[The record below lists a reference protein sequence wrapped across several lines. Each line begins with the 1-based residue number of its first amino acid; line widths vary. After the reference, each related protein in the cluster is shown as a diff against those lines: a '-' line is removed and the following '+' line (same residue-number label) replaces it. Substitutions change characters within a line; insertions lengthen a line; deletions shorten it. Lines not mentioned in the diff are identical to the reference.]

1 MKNSSSRFDPAALVA
16 CGLFA
21 AGALWVFARQGFDPL
36 LLALLLA
43 ALAAPLLLRARQA
56 AQAAADPRV
65 ASLQA
70 LVADVAAGKVTGR
83 IVNIGEKDDVGQLC
97 WHINNMLDQLESCF
111 REQQTVLRMASAG
124 KYFRKAQPVG
134 LHGVFREAL
143 DGSNQSLA
151 VMEENARA
159 ERERQRVTQEAQQ
172 EVACLIGAAARGDFS
187 LRLAEEGKEGFF
199 RSLASDLNTLS
210 ATTERS
216 LHDVAAVLRAV
227 ANGDLTRSVDADY
240 AGVFKELQEDTN
252 TTVTQLRDVVGR
264 IKQAADAINT
274 AAQEIAAGNTDLS
287 SRTEEQASSLE
298 ETSSSMEELNAT
310 VRQNADNAR
319 QASDLAKS
327 SNDLALRA
335 GEQVQ
340 SVVATMEAIEQSSRR
355 ISDIIGV
362 IDSIAF
368 QTNILALNAAVE
380 AARAG
385 EQGRGFAVV
394 ATEVRS
400 LAQRS
405 ADAAREIKDLI
416 GASVATVQGG
426 AGLVRQAGETVGDV
440 VASFQHVAAL
450 VSEISNAS
458 REQAS
463 GIEQVTLAV
472 GQMDEVT
479 QQNAALV
486 EEAAAAAE
494 SLEEQAQ
501 GLVQAVGMFRLEAHA
516 ERPGRVLEARR
527 RSFGRAAP

>member
-1 MKNSSSRFDPAALVA
+1 MKNSSTPFNAAAWLA

-21 AGALWVFARQGFDPL
+21 AAALWVFARHGFDIVL
-36 LLALLLA
+36 LLLLLA
-43 ALAAPLLLRARQA
+43 A
-56 AQAAADPRV
+56 AAAALFMR
-65 ASLQA
+65 ASRAAEADSRLQHLQA

-83 IVNIGEKDDVGQLC
+83 IVNIGEKDELGQLC
-97 WHINNMLDQLESCF
+97 WHINNMLDQLETCF
-111 REQQTVLRMASAG
+111 REQQTVLRMASDG

-143 DGSNQSLA
+143 NGSNQSLA
-151 VMEENARA
+151 VMEDNARQ

-172 EVACLIGAAARGDFS
+172 EVACLISAAARGDFS
-187 LRLAEEGKEGFF
+187 LRLTEAGKDGFF
-199 RSLASDLNTLS
+199 LSLAKDLNTLS
-210 ATTERS
+210 TTIEGA
-216 LHDVAAVLRAV
+216 LHDVAAVLQSI
-227 ANGDLTRSVDADY
+227 ANGDLTRRIDADY
-240 AGVFKELQEDTN
+240 QGVFGQLQEDTN
-252 TTVTQLRDVVGR
+252 ATVAQLREVVGR

-298 ETSSSMEELNAT
+298 ETSSSMEQLNAT

-319 QASDLAKS
+319 QASELAGS
-327 SNDLALRA
+327 SNHLALRA
-335 GEQVQ
+335 GDQVQ
-340 SVVATMEAIEQSSRR
+340 SVVATMEAIERSSRK

-394 ATEVRS
+394 ASEVRS

-405 ADAAREIKDLI
+405 ADAAKEIKALI
-416 GASVATVQGG
+416 GESVSTVQSG
-426 AGLVRQAGETVGDV
+426 AGLVRQAGDTVGEV
-440 VASFQHVAAL
+440 VNAFQQVSAL
-450 VSEISNAS
+450 VQEISGAS

-501 GLVQAVGMFRLEAHA
+501 GLVAAVGMFRLDGEA
-516 ERPGRVLEARR
+516 RGRGRVLA
-527 RSFGRAAP
+527 GR